1 MLFDKKT
8 MKLVR
13 DYKKVQQY
21 LMEGTPVYIVQ
32 LDGSMSE
39 ITADTDWKVIF
50 FHNLRQGDFAV
61 SRKRFTIGS
70 FCKDINIGKW
80 SFSVSHTE
88 EGGDV

>member
-21 LMEGTPVYIVQ
+21 LMEGVPVYMVQ
-32 LDGSMSE
+32 LDGCMEE

-61 SRKRFTIGS
+61 HRKKFTIGT
-70 FCKDINIGKW
+70 FCKDINIGRW

-88 EGGDV
+88 KGGDA